1 MCNLRCALHCENL
14 GFETVVY
21 CSMSNTEGL
30 PRLCADATIFGAEAE
45 KSDIFPRPN
54 YPVHLIAH
62 SHRRG
67 HAVMGWGVAKP
78 KRILIVDDHA
88 ALRMALRHVIDSV
101 LEFEVCGEAEDGRE
115 GIERAGELQPDLI
128 VLDLSMPVMNG
139 FEAAREL
146 KALLPSV
153 PLLLYTS
160 FVSSNV
166 EDAALAAGVSKV
178 ASKSSPPEALVE
190 DLRTLL
196 KCAS

>member
-1 MCNLRCALHCENL
+1 
-14 GFETVVY
+14 
-21 CSMSNTEGL
+21 MSNTEGL
-30 PRLCADATIFGAEAE
+30 PRLCGDATIFGAEAE

-54 YPVHLIAH
+54 YPIDPIAH

-67 HAVMGWGVAKP
+67 HAVMGWGVVKP

-101 LEFEVCGEAEDGRE
+101 LEFEVCGEAENGRE

-146 KALLPSV
+146 KALFPSV

>member
-1 MCNLRCALHCENL
+1 
-14 GFETVVY
+14 
-21 CSMSNTEGL
+21 
-30 PRLCADATIFGAEAE
+30 
-45 KSDIFPRPN
+45 
-54 YPVHLIAH
+54 
-62 SHRRG
+62 
-67 HAVMGWGVAKP
+67 
-78 KRILIVDDHA
+78 
-88 ALRMALRHVIDSV
+88 MALRHVIDSV
-101 LEFEVCGEAEDGRE
+101 LEFEVCGEAENGRE

-160 FVSSNV
+160 FVSSDV

-196 KCAS
+196 NCAS

>member
-1 MCNLRCALHCENL
+1 
-14 GFETVVY
+14 
-21 CSMSNTEGL
+21 
-30 PRLCADATIFGAEAE
+30 
-45 KSDIFPRPN
+45 
-54 YPVHLIAH
+54 
-62 SHRRG
+62 
-67 HAVMGWGVAKP
+67 MGWGVAKA

-88 ALRMALRHVIDSV
+88 ALRMALRHVIESV
-101 LEFEVCGEAEDGRE
+101 LEFEVCGEAENGRE